1 MVDPV
6 SAGLTAAS
14 IGLNFF
20 SSQSAA
26 SASRRQ
32 LNDQRKYQKRAA
44 ELELANL
51 IDGYN
56 YQLDSIEIAK
66 ANYYNEQ
73 AFQNQTRID
82 NWKLQNRQRV
92 DSYNEAVKI
101 FNASE
106 RAYEDQRDLNEIT
119 ASLAKRDAAR
129 VLNEQNLDLAFQ
141 AEDLRIQLAE
151 SRESSTFE
159 LGRLALEEARAEDT
173 ADIDRARVAAELDI
187 ATNQFDAASR
197 ELAALTD
204 AGRMGAAE

>member
-1 MVDPV
+1 MAIDPI
-6 SAGLTAAS
+6 SIGLTAAS

-26 SASRRQ
+26 SANRAQ
-32 LNDQRKYQKRAA
+32 LNAQRKYQKRAS

-82 NWKLQNRQRV
+82 NWKLQNKQRV

-106 RAYEDQRDLNEIT
+106 RAYEQQRDLNL
-119 ASLAKRDAAR
+119 SL
-129 VLNEQNLDLAFQ
+129 
-141 AEDLRIQLAE
+141 IH
-151 SRESSTFE
+151 
-159 LGRLALEEARAEDT
+159 
-173 ADIDRARVAAELDI
+173 I
-187 ATNQFDAASR
+187 
-197 ELAALTD
+197 
-204 AGRMGAAE
+204 